1 LRRTTVTTAIDQ
13 ITPITRGSDAAE
25 VATGAYDDLIALLE
39 PLRGDDWL
47 APTECPAWN
56 VSDMVGHLI
65 GSAKAAASKRE
76 LLRQNLHGLRHARD
90 YDGNAMDAYN
100 ALQVAEHAS
109 LTPAER
115 VAALKALAAGA
126 VRGRMRTPAFLRAV
140 SVSAKSNGSIVE
152 GMPDTGNVGHLMDA
166 IWTRD
171 VFMHRID
178 ISRAVG
184 HELTPGENDRRIV
197 EDAVGEWARRHRRP
211 VEVVLSG
218 PAGGKFVQGSGG
230 ARIEM
235 DALEFCRVLSGR
247 APGDGL
253 LRTKIFF

>member
-1 LRRTTVTTAIDQ
+1 MTTAIDQ
-13 ITPITRGSDAAE
+13 ITPITRTSDAAE
-25 VATGAYDDLIALLE
+25 VASGAYDDLIALLE
-39 PLRGDDWL
+39 TLRGDDWR
-47 APTECPAWN
+47 APTECAAWN

-76 LLRQNLHGLRHARD
+76 LLRQNLYGFRHARE

-100 ALQVAEHAS
+100 ALQVAEHTS
-109 LTPAER
+109 LSPAEGI
-115 VAALKALAAGA
+115 AALKALAAGA

-152 GMPDTGNVGHLMDA
+152 GMPNKGNVGHLMDV
-166 IWTRD
+166 IYTRD

-184 HELTPGENDRRIV
+184 RELSPGENDRRIV
-197 EDAVGEWARRHRRP
+197 EDAVGEWAGRHQQP

-218 PAGGKFVQGSGG
+218 PAGGKFVQGSDGP
-230 ARIEM
+230 RIEM
-235 DALEFCRVLSGR
+235 DALELCRVLSGR
-247 APGDGL
+247 APGGGL
-253 LRTKIFF
+253 LGTKIFF

>member
-1 LRRTTVTTAIDQ
+1 MTKAIDQ
-13 ITPITRGSDAAE
+13 ITPITRRSDAAG
-25 VATGAYDDLIALLE
+25 VATGAYADLIALLE
-39 PLRGDDWL
+39 SLRGDDWK
-47 APTECPAWN
+47 APTDCPAWS
-56 VSDMVGHLI
+56 VSDMVGHLV

-76 LLRQNLHGLRHARD
+76 LLRQNIYGLRHARE

-100 ALQVAEHAS
+100 ALQVAEHSS
-109 LTPAER
+109 LTPVQG
-115 VAALKALAAGA
+115 VAALKALAPRA
-126 VRGRMRTPAFLRAV
+126 VRGRMRTPGFLRAV
-140 SVSAKSNGSIVE
+140 SVTAKSNGSMVE
-152 GMPDTGNVGHLMDA
+152 GMPSKGNVGHLMDS
-166 IWTRD
+166 IYTRD

-184 HELTPGENDRRIV
+184 RELTPGENDRRIV
-197 EDAVGEWARRHRRP
+197 EDAVAEWATRHQQP
-211 VEVVLSG
+211 VELVLSG

-230 ARIEM
+230 PRIEM

>member
-1 LRRTTVTTAIDQ
+1 MTTAIDQ
-13 ITPITRGSDAAE
+13 ITPITRRSGAAD
-25 VATGAYDDLIALLE
+25 VATGAYQDLIALLE
-39 PLRGDDWL
+39 TLAGDDWL
-47 APTECPAWN
+47 APTECPPWN

-76 LLRQNLHGLRHARD
+76 LLRQNIYGHRHARE

-115 VAALKALAAGA
+115 VAALKAVAATA
-126 VRGRMRTPAFLRAV
+126 VRGRMRTPTFLRAV
-140 SVSAKSNGSIVE
+140 SVSTKSTGSIVE
-152 GMPDTGNVGHLMDA
+152 GMPNKGNVGHLMDA
-166 IWTRD
+166 IYTRD

-178 ISRAVG
+178 IARAVG
-184 HELTPGENDRRIV
+184 RELTLGENDRRIV
-197 EDAVGEWARRHRRP
+197 EDAVGEWARRHQQP

-230 ARIEM
+230 PRIEM
-235 DALEFCRVLSGR
+235 DALEMCRVLSGR
-247 APGDGL
+247 SPGGGL

>member
-1 LRRTTVTTAIDQ
+1 MTKAIHQ
-13 ITPITRGSDAAE
+13 ITPITRTSDAAE
-25 VATGAYDDLIALLE
+25 VARGAYDDLIALLE
-39 PLRGDDWL
+39 TLRGDDWR
-47 APTECPAWN
+47 APTECAAWN

-76 LLRQNLHGLRHARD
+76 LLRQNLYGFRHARE

-100 ALQVAEHAS
+100 ARQVAEHTS
-109 LTPAER
+109 LSPTER
-115 VAALKALAAGA
+115 VAALKALAARA

-152 GMPDTGNVGHLMDA
+152 GMPNKGNVGHLLDV
-166 IWTRD
+166 IYTRD

-184 HELTPGENDRRIV
+184 RELSPSENDRRIV
-197 EDAVGEWARRHRRP
+197 EDAIGEWAARHQQP

-218 PAGGKFVQGSGG
+218 RAGGKFVQGSGG
-230 ARIEM
+230 PRIEM

-247 APGDGL
+247 APGSGL
-253 LRTKIFF
+253 LGTKIFF